1 MNDYIGCKV
10 IAKESYLNQL
20 MGQPLKGVVVATF
33 PTRKIRILW
42 SNGDVSSH
50 DIASPFMHQYQ
61 IAKGNV
67 NLTPFA

>member
-1 MNDYIGCKV
+1 MNDYIGCKI
-10 IAKESYLNQL
+10 IAKESYLNQVKQL
-20 MGQPLKGVVVATF
+20 NGVVVAAF

-50 DIASPFMHQYQ
+50 DIASPFMYQYQ
-61 IAKGNV
+61 IVKGNV